1 MRVPKQREAPIKVL
15 VVSDHAI
22 IRQSLI
28 SLLQKL
34 PMDDPVTLHDC
45 GSNEVVERARQ
56 WEVDLILVE
65 STSDTAS
72 SLSTVRTISAE
83 LPDVYI
89 VMIGALADES
99 ALFEAVSAGANGY
112 IASETT
118 LDILTRT
125 LWGVARGQLGL
136 SRVDALR
143 VVKRFRHAAA
153 EPIPPIPAGVH
164 DRLTR
169 RELEVFDLVRQGM
182 RSREIAEH
190 LTIAESTVYK
200 HICNI
205 LKKLQVHSR
214 AQAIYTVDPQ
224 SEDASVAHRRH
235 RM

>member
-1 MRVPKQREAPIKVL
+1 M
-15 VVSDHAI
+15 VSDHAI

-34 PMDDPVTLHDC
+34 PLDDPVTLLDC
-45 GSNEVVERARQ
+45 SSNEVMEHARQ
-56 WEVDLILVE
+56 WETDMILVE

-72 SLSTVRTISAE
+72 GLSTVRTISAE
-83 LPDVYI
+83 LPDACI

-99 ALFEAVSAGANGY
+99 ALFEAISAGANGY
-112 IASETT
+112 IAGEAD

-125 LWGVARGQLGL
+125 LLGVARGELGL

-153 EPIPPIPAGVH
+153 EPISLIPASVR

-214 AQAIYTVDPQ
+214 AQAIYTVDPLG
-224 SEDASVAHRRH
+224 EDASATHPA
-235 RM
+235 

>member
-1 MRVPKQREAPIKVL
+1 VWPKQLEAPIKVL
-15 VVSDHAI
+15 VVCDHAI

-34 PMDDPVTLHDC
+34 PVDYPVTLDDC
-45 GSNEVVERARQ
+45 GSNEAMERARR
-56 WEVDLILVE
+56 WEAELILVE
-65 STSDTAS
+65 STSDTSS
-72 SLSTVRTISAE
+72 SLSTIRTISAE
-83 LPDVYI
+83 LPDAYI
-89 VMIGALADES
+89 IMIGVLADES
-99 ALFEAVSAGANGY
+99 ALFEAISAGANGY
-112 IASETT
+112 IAGETT
-118 LDILTRT
+118 LDILMRT
-125 LWGVARGQLGL
+125 LRGVARGELGL
-136 SRVDALR
+136 SRIDALR

-153 EPIPPIPAGVH
+153 EPIPPIPASVH

-182 RSREIAEH
+182 RSREIAER

-224 SEDASVAHRRH
+224 SEDASATHQQH